1 VTTDAPEWDDAVHRL
16 KFIFGEY
23 CFYSTWFEAAELSTH
38 FTRLEG
44 SFDESGALVAP
55 VLDRYRAAAI
65 PSHPIIRKPAWL
77 KMTRGY
83 LRYVPAAAVCYFIE
97 PAKSFE
103 EYLQQMRHK
112 HRHELL
118 RKRTRV
124 AEHNGGEIDLRTYRS
139 LPEAR
144 AFYALA
150 TAVSRKTYQHRLLD
164 VGLPETAAFQ
174 AELLTRAEGDTM
186 RGYLL
191 FHHDTPIAYGYCTVR
206 GDCLRFQ
213 HIGYDPAYRNWSVG
227 NVLIAE
233 ALRCAIGENRFA
245 IVDFGSGEAQYKR
258 VFATGSRRCATVFF
272 FRPTLGRLLIVA
284 AHRACTAVSDVSTTA
299 ADRLGI
305 REGLKRYARIRAAAA
320 PGPRLRSGP
329 AARGD
334 C

>member
-1 VTTDAPEWDDAVHRL
+1 VVTTDAAEWEDAVHRL

-38 FTRLEG
+38 FIRLEA
-44 SFDESGALVAP
+44 SLDTSGAMVAP

-65 PSHPIIRKPAWL
+65 PAHPVVSKPAWL

-83 LRYVPAAAVCYFIE
+83 LRYVPASTVCYFIE
-97 PAKSFE
+97 PGNSFE
-103 EYLQQMRHK
+103 GYLQRMRRK

-118 RKRTRV
+118 RKRKRV

-144 AFYALA
+144 AFHALA

-174 AELLTRAEGDTM
+174 AELLARAERDAM

-191 FHHDTPIAYGYCTVR
+191 FHHDAPIAYGYCTVK

-213 HIGYDPAYRNWSVG
+213 HIGYDPAYRDWGVG

-245 IVDFGSGEAQYKR
+245 IIDFGSGEAQYKR
-258 VFATGSRRCATVFF
+258 VFATGSLGCATVFF
-272 FRPTLGRLLIVA
+272 FRPTVGRLLGVA
-284 AHRACTAVSDVSTTA
+284 AHRACTAASDVCTA
-299 ADRLGI
+299 IADRLGI
-305 REGLKRYARIRAAAA
+305 KQRVKRYARVRAVAAVG
-320 PGPRLRSGP
+320 PGLRSG
-329 AARGD
+329 